1 MSRTHSNPGEKTDRV
16 LMSLGNDSD
25 QARNAT
31 QDGTNLAWIDLREKR
46 NPHHWSFPRRLFH
59 TAIPCLLAFQV
70 TFGTSVTVPA
80 TQAIG
85 AHFDVSRTASI
96 LVITVYTV
104 GVAFGPLFFAPLSEI
119 AGRRRLYVVTTF
131 FLLAFTAG
139 AGASYNFSTLLV
151 CRFLAAFLGSAGV
164 AVGAGTVVDVWG
176 VGRKSGIA
184 GMLFILG
191 PFLGPALGP
200 LAGAYIMHDRGGDW
214 RWTQWLLCCV
224 GTPVWIGSLVMG
236 ETSKDQILRNAEKKE
251 KKKTAGP
258 LNAPSQNRLSRARD
272 VVGFSILRAAKM
284 LFSEPIVFFL
294 TVYSAYAYAMI
305 FSYFGSTA
313 YVLQL
318 KYGFNSRQVGLSLIS
333 VIIGFFLGSALFAT
347 FDKTL
352 YARATAASPQ
362 GMAAP
367 EHRLYSA
374 IVGSCFLPLSLFWYA
389 WEAHSGGHWAALVAA
404 GIPFGFGALSLFLST
419 ITYLV
424 DVYGPRGAAS
434 ALSANGTL
442 RYTLGATFPLFTVQ
456 MYEKLGVH
464 WAGSLYAFLSLALM
478 PIPWLLFRTCVGRGI
493 FFDDVIVSPW
503 AAAILEHTLDPTLEV
518 RLYSANTALR
528 AEARR
533 PVHIGLSHG
542 YTHAPFWFFVNINLM
557 SISLEN
563 GAIEFWL
570 GTHNDPKLWLVM
582 IHGHGEVGQSPDIT
596 LEKKAAR
603 GESIGTAN

>member
-1 MSRTHSNPGEKTDRV
+1 MPKTHSDPGEQTDSA
-16 LMSLGNDSD
+16 LMYLEKEAD
-25 QARNAT
+25 QARNIT
-31 QDGTNLAWIDLREKR
+31 QDSTNLACIDLWEKR
-46 NPHHWSFPRRLFH
+46 NPQNWSFPRRLFH

-85 AHFDVSRTASI
+85 AHFHVSRTASV
-96 LVITVYTV
+96 LVVTVYTI

-119 AGRRRLYVVTTF
+119 TGRRRLYIVTTF

-139 AGASYNFSTLLV
+139 AGASHNFSTLLV

-176 VGRKSGIA
+176 VGKKSGIA

-191 PFLGPALGP
+191 PFLGPSLGP
-200 LAGAYIMHDRGGDW
+200 LAGAYIMHDRKGDW

-224 GTPVWIGSLVMG
+224 GTPIWIGTFVMG
-236 ETSKDQILRNAEKKE
+236 ETSKDQILRNAEKKQ
-251 KKKTAGP
+251 KTAGP
-258 LNAPSQNRLSRARD
+258 LNSPSHNRLSRARY

-284 LFSEPIVFFL
+284 LFSEPIVFCL

-318 KYGFNSRQVGLSLIS
+318 NYDFNPRQVGLSLIS
-333 VIIGFFLGSALFAT
+333 VIIGFFLGSAMFGT

-352 YARATAASPQ
+352 YARATAGSPE

-374 IVGSCFLPLSLFWYA
+374 LVGSFFLPVSLFWYA

-424 DVYGPRGAAS
+424 DVYGSRGAAS

-464 WAGSLYAFLSLALM
+464 WAGSLYAFLSLVLM
-478 PIPWLLFRTCVGRGI
+478 PIPWLLFRYGPYLRSKSHFETSVVGMQKI
-493 FFDDVIVSPW
+493 D
-503 AAAILEHTLDPTLEV
+503 APT
-518 RLYSANTALR
+518 
-528 AEARR
+528 
-533 PVHIGLSHG
+533 I
-542 YTHAPFWFFVNINLM
+542 
-557 SISLEN
+557 
-563 GAIEFWL
+563 
-570 GTHNDPKLWLVM
+570 
-582 IHGHGEVGQSPDIT
+582 
-596 LEKKAAR
+596 
-603 GESIGTAN
+603 